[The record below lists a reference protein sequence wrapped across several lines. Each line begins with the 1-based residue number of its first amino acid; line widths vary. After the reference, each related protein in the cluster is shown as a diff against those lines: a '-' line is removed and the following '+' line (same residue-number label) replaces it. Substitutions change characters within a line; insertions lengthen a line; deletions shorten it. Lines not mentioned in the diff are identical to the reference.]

1 MKAAAKTIKSFLLLF
16 FKKEDLA
23 FADHSAS
30 DIKSP
35 RLDNEPRFSHQRQF
49 ALAERIGDA
58 ACVGSASGLGV
69 TVITNAAADAEPAT
83 VAGATVTE

>member
-1 MKAAAKTIKSFLLLF
+1 LLLF

-30 DIKSP
+30 EIKSP
-35 RLDNEPRFSHQRQF
+35 RLDDEPRGSHQHQF
-49 ALAERIGDA
+49 ALAERIGEA
-58 ACVGSASGLGV
+58 AWAAGASGFGV
-69 TVITNAAADAEPAT
+69 TVITNAAADEEPAT